1 MQWSCSS
8 LVLVKSEA
16 HYDDVQYHY
25 MARMNIYY
33 TFSNT
38 LFAYASFGY
47 FTIDFVAFK
56 IF

>member
-38 LFAYASFGY
+38 LFFGY

-56 IF
+56 FF

>member
-38 LFAYASFGY
+38 LTRLSD
-47 FTIDFVAFK
+47 ILQL
-56 IF
+56 IS

>member
-33 TFSNT
+33 TFI
-38 LFAYASFGY
+38 
-47 FTIDFVAFK
+47 TIDFVAFK